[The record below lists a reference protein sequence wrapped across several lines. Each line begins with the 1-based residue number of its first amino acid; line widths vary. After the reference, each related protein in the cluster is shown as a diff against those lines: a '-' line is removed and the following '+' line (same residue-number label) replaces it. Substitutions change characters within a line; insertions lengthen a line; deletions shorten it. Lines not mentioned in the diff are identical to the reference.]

1 MKLGRLREIR
11 DIQRAAAALSPERDE
26 LIRGALKEGHS
37 ERQVAKASGLSPSR
51 IDQIA
56 HSD

>member
-11 DIQRAAAALSPERDE
+11 DIQRAAVALSSERDK
-26 LIRGALKEGHS
+26 LIRKALDEGYS
-37 ERQVAKASGLSPSR
+37 ERQVAKASGLSHSR